1 MKSITINGSKRESLG
16 KSSTKALRNAG
27 KVPCVVYGGEKPVHF
42 SSDEISFSK
51 LIYTPNAH
59 TVVISLDG
67 KEEINAVIQD
77 VQFHPVSEKILHI
90 DFFQLF
96 ENKEINMTIPV
107 KFMGN
112 APGVRL
118 EGGLLFKNKRKL
130 FVKALPKNL
139 PDFISVDISKLKLN
153 GKVTIQDL
161 LNDDYNFIHPENMVV
176 CQVKMSRA
184 SMSLETEGE
193 DEEGEEGEEGGE
205 GGEGSDASEK
215 GGEKSDSKDSGGD
228 KSSDSEK
235 KEG

>member
-1 MKSITINGSKRESLG
+1 MKSITINGSQRESVG

-42 SSDEISFSK
+42 SADEISFSK
-51 LIYTPNAH
+51 LVYTPNAH
-59 TVVISLDG
+59 TVIISLDG

-77 VQFHPVSEKILHI
+77 IQFHPVSEKILHI

-107 KFMGN
+107 KFSGN

-130 FVKALPKNL
+130 YVKALPKNL
-139 PDFISVDISKLKLN
+139 PDFISVDISNLHLN
-153 GKVTIQDL
+153 DKVTIQDL
-161 LNDDYNFIHPENMVV
+161 LNENYIFVHPENMVV

-184 SMSLETEGE
+184 SLSLTTAEEE
-193 DEEGEEGEEGGE
+193 DEEGEEGEEGAE
-205 GGEGSDASEK
+205 GAEGTERAEN
-215 GGEKSDSKDSGGD
+215 KDSGD
-228 KSSDSEK
+228 KPAESEN

>member
-1 MKSITINGSKRESLG
+1 MKSITINGSQRESVG

-42 SSDEISFSK
+42 SADEISFSK
-51 LIYTPNAH
+51 LVYTPNAH
-59 TVVISLDG
+59 TVIISLDG

-77 VQFHPVSEKILHI
+77 IQFHPVSEKILHI

-107 KFMGN
+107 KFSGN

-130 FVKALPKNL
+130 YVKALPKNL
-139 PDFISVDISKLKLN
+139 PDFISVDISNLHLN
-153 GKVTIQDL
+153 DKVTIQDL
-161 LNDDYNFIHPENMVV
+161 LNENYIFVHPENMVV

-184 SMSLETEGE
+184 SLSLTTAEEE
-193 DEEGEEGEEGGE
+193 DEEGEEGEEGAE
-205 GGEGSDASEK
+205 GAE
-215 GGEKSDSKDSGGD
+215 GGEKSENKDSGD
-228 KSSDSEK
+228 KPAESEN

>member
-1 MKSITINGSKRESLG
+1 MKSITINGSQRESVG

-42 SSDEISFSK
+42 SADEISFSK
-51 LIYTPNAH
+51 LVYTPNAH
-59 TVVISLDG
+59 TVIISLDG
-67 KEEINAVIQD
+67 KEQINAVIQD
-77 VQFHPVSEKILHI
+77 IQFHPVTEKILHI

-107 KFMGN
+107 KFSGN

-130 FVKALPKNL
+130 YVKALPKNL
-139 PDFISVDISKLKLN
+139 PDFISVDISNLN
-153 GKVTIQDL
+153 LNDKVTIQDL
-161 LNDDYNFIHPENMVV
+161 LNDNYSFVHPENMVV

-184 SMSLETEGE
+184 SLSLTTE
-193 DEEGEEGEEGGE
+193 EEGEEGEESEEGE
-205 GGEGSDASEK
+205 EGAEGAEGAEK
-215 GGEKSDSKDSGGD
+215 PENKDTGD
-228 KSSDSEK
+228 KPKESEN

>member
-1 MKSITINGSKRESLG
+1 MKSITINGSQRESVG

-42 SSDEISFSK
+42 SADEISFSK
-51 LIYTPNAH
+51 LVYTPNAH
-59 TVVISLDG
+59 TVNISIEG

-77 VQFHPVSEKILHI
+77 IQFHPVSEKILHI

-107 KFMGN
+107 KFSGN

-130 FVKALPKNL
+130 YVKALPKNL
-139 PDFISVDISKLKLN
+139 PDYISVDISNLN
-153 GKVTIQDL
+153 LNDKVTIQDL
-161 LNDDYNFIHPENMVV
+161 LNDNYSFIHPENMVI

-184 SMSLETEGE
+184 SMSLTTEDE
-193 DEEGEEGEEGGE
+193 EEESEEGEEEGEGTEGGE
-205 GGEGSDASEK
+205 KPTD
-215 GGEKSDSKDSGGD
+215 KSDNKDSSGD
-228 KSSDSEK
+228 KPAESDN

>member
-1 MKSITINGSKRESLG
+1 MKSITINGSQRESLG

-77 VQFHPVSEKILHI
+77 VQFHPVSDKILHI

-107 KFMGN
+107 KFIGN

-153 GKVTIQDL
+153 DKVTVQNL
-161 LNDDYNFIHPENMVV
+161 LNDNYSFIHPENMVV

-184 SMSLETEGE
+184 SLSLETEEE
-193 DEEGEEGEEGGE
+193 DEEGEEGEEGT
-205 GGEGSDASEK
+205 EGSDNSEK
-215 GGEKSDSKDSGGD
+215 GAEKSDSKDSGED

>member
-1 MKSITINGSKRESLG
+1 MKSITINGSQRESVG

-42 SSDEISFSK
+42 SADEISFSK
-51 LIYTPNAH
+51 LVYTPNAH
-59 TVVISLDG
+59 TVNISIEG

-77 VQFHPVSEKILHI
+77 IQFHPVSEKILHI

-107 KFMGN
+107 KFSGN

-130 FVKALPKNL
+130 YVKALPKNL
-139 PDFISVDISKLKLN
+139 PDYISVDISNLN
-153 GKVTIQDL
+153 LNDKVTIQDL
-161 LNDDYNFIHPENMVV
+161 LNDNYSFIHPENMVV

-184 SMSLETEGE
+184 SMSLTTEDE
-193 DEEGEEGEEGGE
+193 EEEGEEGEEEGE
-205 GGEGSDASEK
+205 GTEGD
-215 GGEKSDSKDSGGD
+215 EKSTDKSDNKDSSGD
-228 KSSDSEK
+228 KPAESDN